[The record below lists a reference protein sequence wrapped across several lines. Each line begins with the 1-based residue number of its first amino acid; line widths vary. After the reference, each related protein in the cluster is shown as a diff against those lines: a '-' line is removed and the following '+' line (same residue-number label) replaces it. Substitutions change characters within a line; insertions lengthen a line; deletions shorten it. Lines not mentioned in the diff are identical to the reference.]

1 MKKILLIGAMLVLGA
16 VSFGKDYI
24 LQETSTK
31 TYDGKATMKLIVDG
45 KAISP
50 VAGAYLEIVPVMSK
64 GPNGTSMEFR
74 FGDLKPG
81 EVAVTEGSFYA
92 EVKEYNS
99 KGDTA
104 PNTLKFN
111 SVSQVANPKGDGE
124 IYVGLRKGGALA
136 ETATSEVYTAASS
149 GTASGTPDATITY
162 DLLGTSGLT
171 GNNDRYE
178 GYIKSTVA
186 VADDATTGDFY
197 DTGVALVIQVSNI
210 TGKRQHP

>member
-92 EVKEYNS
+92 EVKEYTPKQQGGGLDEN
-99 KGDTA
+99 K
-104 PNTLKFN
+104 LKFT
-111 SVSQVANPKGDGE
+111 SVATNNTGMKAGE
-124 IYVGLRKGGALA
+124 IYVGLKKGTNYANKQD
-136 ETATSEVYTAASS
+136 SSVSVAAS
-149 GTASGTPDATITY
+149 GKADATITY
-162 DLLGTSGLT
+162 ELLGTSGLT

-186 VADDATTGDFY
+186 VAKAATTGDFY
-197 DTGVALVIQVSNI
+197 DTGVALVVKVHEL
-210 TGKRQHP
+210 TGARQHK

>member
-50 VAGAYLEIVPVMSK
+50 VEGAYLEIVPVMSK

-92 EVKEYNS
+92 EVKEYTPKLQPDSGFDEN
-99 KGDTA
+99 K
-104 PNTLKFN
+104 LKFT
-111 SVSQVANPKGDGE
+111 SVATSNIGMTAGQ
-124 IYVGLRKGGALA
+124 IYVGLKKGTNYANKQD
-136 ETATSEVYTAASS
+136 SSVSVAAS
-149 GTASGTPDATITY
+149 GKADATITY
-162 DLLGTSGLT
+162 ELLGTSGLT

-186 VADDATTGDFY
+186 VAKAATTGDFY
-197 DTGVALVIQVSNI
+197 DTGVALVVKVHEL
-210 TGKRQHP
+210 TGARQHK